1 MSARYN
7 NELANGLGNLASR
20 ATAMVDRYFGGALP
34 QVSEYAEADLQI
46 AHLWQRTA
54 SAADSAMDTLDF
66 SAAITGIKEFVDA
79 LNGYLTEQEP
89 WKVAKA
95 ETDAA
100 MARVGAVLT
109 TVCEGLRGVAVMLHP
124 VMPKSTVALWQQIGG
139 QTALGAIE
147 LQRIDQAG
155 VWGVLPAGTT
165 TNKGESLF
173 PRLVED
179 EA

>member
-1 MSARYN
+1 
-7 NELANGLGNLASR
+7 
-20 ATAMVDRYFGGALP
+20 
-34 QVSEYAEADLQI
+34 
-46 AHLWQRTA
+46 
-54 SAADSAMDTLDF
+54 
-66 SAAITGIKEFVDA
+66 
-79 LNGYLTEQEP
+79 
-89 WKVAKA
+89 
-95 ETDAA
+95 
-100 MARVGAVLT
+100 
-109 TVCEGLRGVAVMLHP
+109 
-124 VMPKSTVALWQQIGG
+124 MPKSTVALWQQIGG